1 MTGKTGA
8 FCKHQCL
15 LMHCLKIHLTNG
27 PALNSIDRCNLA
39 GVALREQRPPQ
50 SFFRE
55 FSLDTVTEAVCEKTE
70 SSSGYQIENIS
81 CNIIPNSKKE
91 NSQKEVSS
99 RDGEENYASEKEKND
114 VLLEVKRV
122 MSLNVDK
129 KCLQKFK
136 KCLETIRTDNA
147 LHQRLI
153 HMNAVFSSKRQRKIR
168 VQPTSIS
175 RRRIGVTKRSTA
187 VPFGRP
193 SKFNRKRKHSLKKSI
208 EKNIPS
214 LKK

>member
-1 MTGKTGA
+1 MDGVKSENISKIDESTYLVQSSTVENIRYIANVDIAYCTSVTGKTGA
-8 FCKHQCL
+8 LCKHQCL
-15 LMHCLKIHLTNG
+15 LMHCLKIHLTNS

-99 RDGEENYASEKEKND
+99 KDGEEN
-114 VLLEVKRV
+114 
-122 MSLNVDK
+122 
-129 KCLQKFK
+129 
-136 KCLETIRTDNA
+136 
-147 LHQRLI
+147 
-153 HMNAVFSSKRQRKIR
+153 
-168 VQPTSIS
+168 
-175 RRRIGVTKRSTA
+175 
-187 VPFGRP
+187 
-193 SKFNRKRKHSLKKSI
+193 
-208 EKNIPS
+208 
-214 LKK
+214 